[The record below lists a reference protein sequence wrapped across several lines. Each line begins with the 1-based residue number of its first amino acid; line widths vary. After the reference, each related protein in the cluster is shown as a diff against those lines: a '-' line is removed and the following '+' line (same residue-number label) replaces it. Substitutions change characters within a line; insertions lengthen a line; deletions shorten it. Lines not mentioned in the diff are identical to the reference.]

1 MRITAVLLL
10 AATLQISAKTFAQRV
25 NLRVKNAPVQE
36 VITQL
41 RQQTGFAFFWNQE
54 QVDRMHP
61 VSADIRNASLKE
73 AMELCLKGSDMT
85 FTINENNRS
94 VFLKEKVSGGSKN
107 ILEALQQEVVTISGR
122 ITNEKGEPLPG
133 AVVVVHQTA
142 KGAAADA
149 DGKFFLPNVP
159 AEAVLVIRLV
169 GYEPITMPLKGR
181 KDLQNLVV
189 KLKIASQQINEVTV
203 STGIFTRKKE
213 SFTGS
218 YAVYT
223 GQQLKTVGNQNII
236 QSLRTLDPSM
246 LVLENNL
253 AGSNPNAM
261 PNLAIQGKTSMI
273 GQTDALKNDPNQ
285 PLFIL
290 DGFESDLQTIVGLDI
305 NRVAS
310 ITILKDAASTAIYGS
325 KGANG
330 VIVVETKLP
339 NPGAMNLQVTS
350 DNSIQMPDLRDY
362 NMMNAG
368 QLLEYQRLAGMYTNT
383 DPNIQ
388 ASLDE
393 IYNKRLTDVQR
404 GVNTYW
410 MGKPLKKAAWSQ
422 NYSVYAEGGDAKFR
436 YGLGLK
442 YGNVDGVMKG
452 SGRQTGNGSI
462 DVVYKTGKLSFTNK
476 MLLTSIKGTESP
488 YGSFTQYVKGIPFY
502 QESDGRYLDST
513 KDNLYKNWQRV
524 PNPLYQAQLPN
535 RDESRSMQIT
545 DRFSAFYQL
554 NKNIRFDA
562 RVGLTQNNDESE
574 YLRSPMNTEFDNVD
588 ITQKGKYVHGR
599 TRTFSYEGYLQGSY
613 GAVFH
618 DKHELNFV
626 PGFTVN
632 SNTSTTDSYTAV
644 GFPASSFLTPAFGTG
659 YPQGGYPSYGKA
671 VKRSTSF
678 FANAHYGYD
687 RRYMVDFTYRNDG
700 SSVFGINRRFTST
713 WTFGAA
719 WNVHNEAFFKK
730 SSYINYLQI
739 RASVGNPGNQ
749 NFGSYNSFSTL
760 SFIGGAL
767 NDYGAGLMVS
777 TWGNSNLA
785 WQKTLNKTVGFD
797 ARLLNSRLNLT
808 LNVYDKFTDPLVVSL
823 NAAPSVGMSYQVLNM
838 GNSHTRGMDFTVNA
852 TVLSK
857 PDQRMYWRVNAS
869 GSHFKSV
876 FGGLGNKLSQYNSA
890 SEGAGTNDSLIHTT
904 TGGNL
909 ALQRYYDGASPDDFW
924 AVRSLGIDPAT
935 GREVFLTKNGERTY
949 DYRAADAVR
958 VGNSQPSMQGV
969 IGTSFQL
976 KGFSLGINMRYLLN
990 SWQLNTAVYNKV
1002 ENASIWQAMTE
1013 NLDARA
1019 LEGRWRQPGDQAQY
1033 KGIAITG
1040 TTPISGRFIQKENAL
1055 SGESFSIGYDFMGAP
1070 WLKRA
1075 GMNSLRLTGY
1085 MNDIFRLS
1093 TITRERGIDYPYARS
1108 VSFTLSATF

>member
-10 AATLQISAKTFAQRV
+10 AATLQISAKTYAQRV
-25 NLRVKNAPVQE
+25 NLRVKNAPLQE

-54 QVDRMHP
+54 QVDRMNP
-61 VSADIRNASLKE
+61 ISADIRNASLKE
-73 AMELCLKGSDMT
+73 AMEQCLNGSEMS
-85 FTINENNRS
+85 FSISENNKAVYLR
-94 VFLKEKVSGGSKN
+94 KKVTAASKN
-107 ILEALQQEVVTISGR
+107 VLEVVPPELVTVTGK

-133 AVVVVHQTA
+133 AVVVVQHTS
-142 KGAAADA
+142 KGTAAD
-149 DGKFFLPNVP
+149 GEGRFSLVNVP
-159 AEAVLVIRLV
+159 EDGMLVIRLV
-169 GYEPITMPLKGR
+169 GYEPIVYSLKGR
-181 KDLQNLVV
+181 KDLQNIVFQM
-189 KLKIASQQINEVTV
+189 KIASQQISEVTV

-330 VIVVETKLP
+330 VVVVETKLP
-339 NPGAMNLQVTS
+339 NPGAMNLMVTS
-350 DNSIQMPDLRDY
+350 DNTIQMPDLRDY
-362 NMMNAG
+362 NMMSAA
-368 QLLEYQRLAGMYTNT
+368 QLLEYQRIAGVYTSKDMNVQEGM
-383 DPNIQ
+383 DN
-388 ASLDE
+388 

-404 GVNTYW
+404 GRNTYW
-410 MGKPLKKAAWSQ
+410 LGKPLQKSAWSQ
-422 NYSVYAEGGDAKFR
+422 NYSVYAEGGDTKFR

-476 MLLTSIKGTESP
+476 MLLTTIKGTESP
-488 YGSFTQYVKGIPFY
+488 YGSFTAFVKGMPY
-502 QESDGRYLDST
+502 YEASNNKYLDST
-513 KDNLYKNWQRV
+513 KDNFYNQWQRV
-524 PNPLYQAQLPN
+524 SNPMYQAMLPN

-562 RVGLTQNNDESE
+562 RIGLTQNNDETE
-574 YLRSPMNTEFDNVD
+574 YLRSPLNAEFDAVD
-588 ITQKGKYVHGR
+588 VTQKGKFVHGR

-613 GAVFH
+613 GAVFN
-618 DKHELNFV
+618 DRHEVNFV

-632 SNTSTTDSYTAV
+632 SNTNTSDSYTAV
-644 GFPASSFLTPAFGTG
+644 GFPASSFLTPSFGTA
-659 YPQGGYPSYGKA
+659 YPAGGYPSYAKA
-671 VKRSTSF
+671 VSRSTSF

-719 WNVHNEAFFKK
+719 WNLHNEAFLKH
-730 SSYINYLQI
+730 SAYINYLQI

-767 NDYGAGLMVS
+767 NDYGTGMMVS

-785 WQKTLNKTVGFD
+785 WQKTINKTVGFD
-797 ARLLNSRLNLT
+797 ARLLNSRLNMT
-808 LNVYDKFTDPLVVSL
+808 LNVYDKLTDPLVVAL
-823 NAAPSVGMSYQVLNM
+823 NTAPSVGMTSQVLNM
-838 GNSHTRGMDFTVNA
+838 GNSRTRGLDFTVNA

-869 GSHFKSV
+869 GSHYKSV
-876 FGGLGNKLSQYNSA
+876 YGGIGNKLSQFNSS
-890 SEGAGTNDSLIHTT
+890 SEAAGSNDSIIHTSS
-904 TGGNL
+904 GGNL
-909 ALQRYYDGASPDDFW
+909 ALQRYYDGASPDDIW
-924 AVRSLGIDPAT
+924 AVRSLGIDPAN
-935 GREVFLTKNGERTY
+935 GREVFLTKDGQRTY

-958 VGNSQPSMQGV
+958 IGNSQPSMQGV

-976 KGFSLGINMRYLLN
+976 KGFSLGINMRYMLN
-990 SWQLNTAVYNKV
+990 SWQLNSAVYNKV
-1002 ENASIWQAMTE
+1002 ENVTLWQSMTE

-1019 LEGRWRQPGDQAQY
+1019 LTGRWQKPGDQAQY
-1033 KGIAITG
+1033 KGITITG
-1040 TTPISGRFIQKENAL
+1040 TTPISSRFIQKENAL
-1055 SGESFSIGYDFMGAP
+1055 TGESFSFGYDLMGAP
-1070 WLKRA
+1070 WLKRV

-1108 VSFTLSATF
+1108 VSFTVSASF